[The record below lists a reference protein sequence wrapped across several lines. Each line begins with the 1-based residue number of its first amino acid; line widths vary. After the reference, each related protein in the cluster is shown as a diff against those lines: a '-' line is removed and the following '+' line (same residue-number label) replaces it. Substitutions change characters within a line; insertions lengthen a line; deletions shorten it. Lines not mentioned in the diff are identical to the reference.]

1 MQNQPENECC
11 PWHFGSEWYGHDC
24 VLDADHEPPHVCACT
39 LRFQDDGTEVEA
51 DAETVAPA
59 NPTKLGLIPVIEVV
73 PKGHLTIPNFDD
85 VDAKVVALEW
95 AIPNPPRTMRELL
108 DYLANHNGLPP
119 ITQVLASLGA
129 ALVVEAVR
137 NNPPTV
143 PTINDT
149 EARLTVRRI
158 VTGMRPDAKDALAA
172 FDPRLV
178 DFASQQDTPEE

>member
-1 MQNQPENECC
+1 MQNQPENERC

-24 VLDADHEPPHVCACT
+24 TLEPGHDLPHVCDCT
-39 LRFQDDGTEVEA
+39 LRFLDDGTEVE
-51 DAETVAPA
+51 T
-59 NPTKLGLIPVIEVV
+59 NPTTLVVDVV
-73 PKGHLTIPNFDD
+73 PHTPLGPPTFDHA
-85 VDAKVVALEW
+85 DAKVVPVQW
-95 AIPNPPRTMRELL
+95 TIPNPPRTMRELL